1 VEGKLIMAEEHSTC
15 GAELPDY
22 FGTRVCHLLPDHGG
36 DWHDDGARQWSTR
49 DGSIRPV
56 DETKTKQ

>member
-1 VEGKLIMAEEHSTC
+1 MPAMTRPDQC

-22 FGTRVCHLLPDHGG
+22 FGTRVCRLLPDHGG

-56 DETKTKQ
+56 DETITKDEDAR